1 MTHGPQ
7 MTLFSAALLFFLVMD
22 PFGNIPLFLSALR
35 QTPRERQPRVIVRE
49 MLIAL
54 VILLVFMFFGQQL
67 MDLLEVSPAALGVA
81 GGVVLFLIAL
91 KMVFPDAGGLHE
103 QIEGEPLVVPLA
115 VPLIAG
121 PSAISAAMLMASRQP
136 GDWPLWTGALLIAW
150 AASGSILL
158 AATRLSR
165 HLGARGLVA
174 LERLMGLIL
183 TVIAVQM
190 LLSGIAQF
198 LHLTTAQP
206 AL

>member
-1 MTHGPQ
+1 

-22 PFGNIPLFLSALR
+22 PFGNIPLFLSALK
-35 QTPRERQPRVIVRE
+35 QTPRARQPRVIVRE

-54 VILLVFMFFGQQL
+54 AILLTFMFFGQQL
-67 MDLLEVSPAALGVA
+67 MHLLQVSPSALGVA

-91 KMVFPDAGGLHE
+91 KMVFPESGSLHE
-103 QIEGEPLVVPLA
+103 QIDGEPLVVPLA

-121 PSAISAAMLMASRQP
+121 PSAISATMLIASRQP

-150 AASGSILL
+150 AASGLILL
-158 AATRLSR
+158 TATRLSR
-165 HLGARGLVA
+165 HLGARGLAA

-190 LLSGIAQF
+190 LMSGIAQF
-198 LHLTTAQP
+198 LHLTGAAHP